1 MPFIHVIPYEQADAV
16 LKEQYDA
23 AIKRAGRIWNIVG
36 IMSQN
41 PEVMKASMNIYLAIM
56 YGPSPLSRAE
66 REMLATVTSAANKC
80 VY

>member
-1 MPFIHVIPYEQADAV
+1 MPWIKVIPPDEATGQ
-16 LKEQYDA
+16 LKTEYDA

-41 PEVMKASMNIYLAIM
+41 PQVLKASMDIYLAIL
-56 YGPSPLSRAE
+56 YGPSPLSRIQ
-66 REMLATVTSAANKC
+66 REMLAVVVSAANRC

>member
-1 MPFIHVIPYEQADAV
+1 MPFIHVVPYEQADAE

-41 PEVMKASMNIYLAIM
+41 PDVMKASMNIYLAIM